1 MEGPVSL
8 EQEKSDADNVLFKK
22 LRKLINLIDQ
32 LRDCGVNEYIKLPRI
47 CSLGTQSSGK
57 SSVLESIV
65 GLDFLPRGD
74 GVVTRRPL
82 ELRLCHINSGQP
94 WAIFEERKGKKF
106 TDFIEVR
113 KTIEALTDEV
123 CKTDKNI
130 VDKPIVLNVYSQTCP
145 DLTLV
150 DLPGVTRVPVGN
162 QPKNIEEIT
171 KNMAIRYID
180 DPLTIIL
187 CVIAANSDIAT
198 SDGLKLAKEIDTTGS
213 RTLGVLTKLDI
224 MDAGTDARKALLG
237 EEIPLKLG
245 YVGVKNRSKQDLLDK
260 IPMILAAKREK
271 EFFKSHPVYKNM
283 PQGYL
288 GTDLLINKLTKIY
301 FRIIREN
308 LPRIVKAIN
317 DRVKT
322 AEEELASLGQ
332 PMPTDDAGKMSMLWN
347 MLNEY
352 CDIFRNVLKGKYD
365 NKRLSFLKE
374 EGGFKIKILY
384 KKLLE
389 EFTGDYKA
397 TAGYTDENINYAL
410 TIHEGDSIPGF
421 PSVDAFIYLLRPQ
434 LEKLKDPIE
443 ECFQNVFQYLD
454 FLSGKIL
461 ERTFTRFP
469 QAINDMGD
477 LISNYLI
484 EERDKTKYIVDSVVD
499 MEINYLFTNDYDYL
513 NNFTTFM
520 PKQAPQPRPV
530 YNNQQGQPG
539 MGGQGQPGQMPQNN
553 MQGNNMGQGG
563 MGPGMGQMNQD
574 IRPQPPVDAKSIFI
588 KEIRN
593 RIEAYFKLIVRN
605 LRDSIP
611 KIMGNYLV
619 KEIEDNM
626 QIKLYNK
633 LYNAREMT
641 DLLNEPE
648 SVAER
653 RKELNEMIKVM
664 RNAQKI
670 IRRDPDLMTVM
681 QININDS
688 DIITPSEQKA
698 KEEKAKPK
706 TDPFKNM
713 NMKEPAFKAPAP
725 KPEPVQQ
732 PAAPAQ
738 PKPAASQPAKKGYGN
753 LFGNYK

>member
-1 MEGPVSL
+1 MSKDTGEDD
-8 EQEKSDADNVLFKK
+8 KDNVLFKK

-94 WAIFEERKGKKF
+94 WAVFEERKGVKF
-106 TDFIEVR
+106 TDFVKVR
-113 KTIEALTDEV
+113 ETIEALTDEV
-123 CKTDKNI
+123 CKTNKNI
-130 VDKPIVLNVYSQTCP
+130 IDKPIVLNVYSQTCP

-150 DLPGVTRVPVGN
+150 DLPGVTRVPIGD
-162 QPKNIEEIT
+162 QPKNIEQIT
-171 KNMAIRYID
+171 KDMARRYVE

-198 SDGLKLAKEIDTTGS
+198 SDGLMLAKDIDVAGT

-224 MDAGTDARKALLG
+224 MDAGTDAKKVLMN

-245 YVGVKNRSKQDLLDK
+245 YVGVKNRSKQDLNNK
-260 IPMILAAKREK
+260 ISMAETQRKER
-271 EFFKSHPVYKNM
+271 EFFKTHPVYKNL
-283 PQGYL
+283 PAGHL
-288 GTDLLINKLTKIY
+288 GTEVLINKLTKIY

-322 AEEELASLGQ
+322 AEEELQGLGQ

-347 MLNEY
+347 MINEY
-352 CDIFRNVLKGKYD
+352 CDVFRKVLQGKYN
-365 NKRLSFLKE
+365 NKRVNFLE
-374 EGGFKIKILY
+374 GEGGFKIKILY

-443 ECFQNVFQYLD
+443 ECFQEVFQYLD
-454 FLSGKIL
+454 FLSGKIM
-461 ERTFTRFP
+461 EKTFTRFP
-469 QAINDMGD
+469 QAINDMTD
-477 LISNYLI
+477 LVSNYLM
-484 EERDKTKYIVDSVVD
+484 EERDKTKYLIDSVVD

-513 NNFTTFM
+513 NNFTTFI
-520 PKQAPQPRPV
+520 PKQTRQSQV
-530 YNNQQGQPG
+530 MNDNKGDG
-539 MGGQGQPGQMPQNN
+539 KG
-553 MQGNNMGQGG
+553 GNN
-563 MGPGMGQMNQD
+563 NLNNE
-574 IRPQPPVDAKSIFI
+574 IKPQPPIDAKNIFI
-588 KEIRN
+588 NEIRN

-619 KEIEDNM
+619 KEIEENM
-626 QIKLYNK
+626 QLKLYNK

-641 DLLNEPE
+641 DLLSEPE

-653 RKELNEMIKVM
+653 RKELNDMIKVM

-670 IRRDPDLMTVM
+670 LRRDPDLMTVM
-681 QININDS
+681 QINISDND
-688 DIITPSEQKA
+688 ITSTQASKK
-698 KEEKAKPK
+698 KEEPKKIEKKDSKPAEKPKAPPAKPS
-706 TDPFKNM
+706 
-713 NMKEPAFKAPAP
+713 PAP
-725 KPEPVQQ
+725 EGDK
-732 PAAPAQ
+732 
-738 PKPAASQPAKKGYGN
+738 KKKGYGN
-753 LFGNYK
+753 LFG

>member
-1 MEGPVSL
+1 MSKDTKGAKDMGE
-8 EQEKSDADNVLFKK
+8 SDDSDNVLFKK

-82 ELRLCHINSGQP
+82 ELRLCHISTGDP
-94 WAIFEERKGKKF
+94 WAVFEERKGKKF
-106 TDFIEVR
+106 TDFIKVR
-113 KTIEALTDEV
+113 ETIEALTDEV
-123 CKTDKNI
+123 CGKDKNI
-130 VDKPIVLNVYSQTCP
+130 LDKPIVLNVYSQTCP

-150 DLPGVTRVPVGN
+150 DLPGVTRVPIEG

-171 KNMAIRYID
+171 KNMAIRYIE

-198 SDGLKLAKEIDTTGS
+198 SDGLKLAKEIDTSGS

-224 MDAGTDARKALLG
+224 MDAGTDARKALMN

-245 YVGVKNRSKQDLLDK
+245 YVGVKNRSKLDLNNK
-260 IPMILAAKREK
+260 ISMAETKRKEK
-271 EFFKSHPVYKNM
+271 EFFKTHPAYKNL
-283 PQGYL
+283 PAGNL
-288 GTDLLINKLTKIY
+288 GTEVLINKLTKIY
-301 FRIIREN
+301 FKIIREN

-317 DRVKT
+317 DRLKT

-332 PMPTDDAGKMSMLWN
+332 PMPTDDAGKMSLLWN
-347 MLNEY
+347 MINEY
-352 CDIFRNVLKGKYD
+352 CDIFRNVLQGKYT
-365 NKRLSFLKE
+365 NKRLSFLDG
-374 EGGFKIKILY
+374 EGGFKIKVLY

-397 TAGYTDENINYAL
+397 TKEYSDENINYAL

-434 LEKLKDPIE
+434 LEKLKEPIE
-443 ECFQNVFQYLD
+443 ECFNEVYQYID

-461 ERTFTRFP
+461 EKTFTRFP
-469 QAINDMGD
+469 QAVNDMTD
-477 LISNYLI
+477 LVSNYLN
-484 EERDKTKYIVDSVVD
+484 EERDKTKYIIDSMVD
-499 MEINYLFTNDYDYL
+499 MEINYLFTNDYEYL
-513 NNFTTFM
+513 NNFTTFI
-520 PKQAPQPRPV
+520 PKQQR
-530 YNNQQGQPG
+530 QQMMKEGNKDGP
-539 MGGQGQPGQMPQNN
+539 
-553 MQGNNMGQGG
+553 GNNKDKD
-563 MGPGMGQMNQD
+563 MNEFK
-574 IRPQPPVDAKSIFI
+574 PQPPVDAKNIFI

-611 KIMGNYLV
+611 KVMGNYLI
-619 KEIEDNM
+619 KEIEENM
-626 QIKLYNK
+626 QLKLYNK

-641 DLLNEPE
+641 DLLSEPE

-653 RKELNEMIKVM
+653 RKELNDIIKVM
-664 RNAQKI
+664 RNAQKV

-681 QININDS
+681 HININDS
-688 DIITPSEQKA
+688 DIINT
-698 KEEKAKPK
+698 KETKKESKKEKEKEK
-706 TDPFKNM
+706 EK
-713 NMKEPAFKAPAP
+713 KEPEK
-725 KPEPVQQ
+725 Q
-732 PAAPAQ
+732 P
-738 PKPAASQPAKKGYGN
+738 PAKKKPNLGN
-753 LFGNYK
+753 LFG

>member
-1 MEGPVSL
+1 MSNNE
-8 EQEKSDADNVLFKK
+8 EDKDNVLFKK

-82 ELRLCHINSGQP
+82 ELRLCHINHGEP
-94 WAIFEERKGKKF
+94 WAVFEERKGTKF
-106 TDFIEVR
+106 TDFIKVR
-113 KTIEALTDEV
+113 ETIEALTDEV
-123 CKTDKNI
+123 CQTDKNI

-150 DLPGVTRVPVGN
+150 DLPGVTRVPVGK

-171 KNMAIRYID
+171 KNMATRYIE

-224 MDAGTDARKALLG
+224 MDAGTDAKKALLN

-245 YVGVKNRSKQDLLDK
+245 YVGVKNRSKQDLNNKLSMAETSRK
-260 IPMILAAKREK
+260 EK
-271 EFFKSHPVYKNM
+271 EFFKSHPVYKNL
-283 PQGYL
+283 PPGHL
-288 GTDLLINKLTKIY
+288 GTDVLINKLTKIY

-308 LPRIVKAIN
+308 LPRIIKAIN
-317 DRVKT
+317 DRVKQ
-322 AEEELASLGQ
+322 AEEELQSLGT
-332 PMPTDDAGKMSMLWN
+332 PMPTDDAGKMSLLWN
-347 MLNEY
+347 MINEY
-352 CDIFRNVLKGKYD
+352 CDIFRNILQGKYT
-365 NKRLSFLKE
+365 NKRLSFLE
-374 EGGFKIKILY
+374 GEGGFKIKILY

-421 PSVDAFIYLLRPQ
+421 PSVDAFIFLLRPQ
-434 LEKLKDPIE
+434 LEKLKEPIE
-443 ECFQNVFQYLD
+443 DCFLNVFQYLD

-461 ERTFTRFP
+461 EKTFTRFP
-469 QAINDMGD
+469 QAINELTD
-477 LISNYLI
+477 LVTNYLT
-484 EERDKTKYIVDSVVD
+484 EERDKTKYLVDSIVD
-499 MEINYLFTNDYDYL
+499 MEINYLFTNDYEYL
-513 NNFTTFM
+513 NNFTTFI
-520 PKQAPQPRPV
+520 PKHQRVPINNNMEN
-530 YNNQQGQPG
+530 NNQDP
-539 MGGQGQPGQMPQNN
+539 
-553 MQGNNMGQGG
+553 GNNN
-563 MGPGMGQMNQD
+563 QMNNE
-574 IRPQPPVDAKSIFI
+574 IRPQPPLDAKNIFI

-611 KIMGNYLV
+611 KIMGNFLV
-619 KEIEDNM
+619 KEIEENM
-626 QIKLYNK
+626 QLKLYNK
-633 LYNAREMT
+633 LYNAREIT
-641 DLLNEPE
+641 DLLSEPE

-653 RKELNEMIKVM
+653 RKELNDMIKVM

-670 IRRDPDLMTVM
+670 IRRDPDLMSVM
-681 QININDS
+681 EININDS
-688 DIITPSEQKA
+688 DIVSTTGQETKKKPAPSEPDKQ
-698 KEEKAKPK
+698 EVPK
-706 TDPFKNM
+706 SSVNKS
-713 NMKEPAFKAPAP
+713 
-725 KPEPVQQ
+725 VIG
-732 PAAPAQ
+732 
-738 PKPAASQPAKKGYGN
+738 KKGAYGN
-753 LFGNYK
+753 LFG

>member
-1 MEGPVSL
+1 MSKDTGDD
-8 EQEKSDADNVLFKK
+8 KDNVLFKK

-82 ELRLCHINSGQP
+82 ELRLCHINSGEP
-94 WAIFEERKGKKF
+94 WAIFEERKGTKF
-106 TDFIEVR
+106 TDFVKVR
-113 KTIEALTDEV
+113 ETIEALTDEV
-123 CKTDKNI
+123 CKTNKNI

-150 DLPGVTRVPVGN
+150 DLPGVTRVPIGD
-162 QPKNIEEIT
+162 QPKNIEQIT
-171 KNMAIRYID
+171 KDMARRYVE

-198 SDGLKLAKEIDTTGS
+198 SDGLMLAKEIDTSGS

-224 MDAGTDARKALLG
+224 MDAGTDARKALLN

-245 YVGVKNRSKQDLLDK
+245 YVGVKNRSKQDLVNKLSMAETSRK
-260 IPMILAAKREK
+260 ER
-271 EFFKSHPVYKNM
+271 EFFKSHPVYKNL
-283 PQGYL
+283 PAGHL
-288 GTDLLINKLTKIY
+288 GTDVLINKLTKIY

-317 DRVKT
+317 DRVRT
-322 AEEELASLGQ
+322 AEEELQSLGQ
-332 PMPTDDAGKMSMLWN
+332 PMPTDDAGKMSLLWN
-347 MLNEY
+347 MINEY
-352 CDIFRNVLKGKYD
+352 CDIFRNVLQGKYN
-365 NKRLSFLKE
+365 NKRLTFLE
-374 EGGFKIKILY
+374 GEGGFKIKILY

-397 TAGYTDENINYAL
+397 TKGYTDDNINYAL

-434 LEKLKDPIE
+434 LEKLRDPID

-461 ERTFTRFP
+461 EKTFTRFP
-469 QAINDMGD
+469 QAINDLTD
-477 LISNYLI
+477 LVSNYLI
-484 EERDKTKYIVDSVVD
+484 EERDKTKYLIDSVVD
-499 MEINYLFTNDYDYL
+499 MEINYLFTNDYEYL
-513 NNFTTFM
+513 NNFTTFI
-520 PKQAPQPRPV
+520 PKHQRP
-530 YNNQQGQPG
+530 
-539 MGGQGQPGQMPQNN
+539 MPQNN
-553 MQGNNMGQGG
+553 NQPGAPNN
-563 MGPGMGQMNQD
+563 PANNE
-574 IRPQPPVDAKSIFI
+574 IKPQPPIDAKNIFI

-619 KEIEDNM
+619 KEIEENM
-626 QIKLYNK
+626 QLKLYNK

-641 DLLNEPE
+641 DLLSEPE

-653 RKELNEMIKVM
+653 RKELNDMIKVM
-664 RNAQKI
+664 KNAQKI
-670 IRRDPDLMTVM
+670 IRRDPDLMSVM

-688 DIITPSEQKA
+688 DITNTQEKKDVKTNNTKPPA
-698 KEEKAKPK
+698 KTEPPK
-706 TDPFKNM
+706 Q
-713 NMKEPAFKAPAP
+713 APALAKNP
-725 KPEPVQQ
+725 STGGEK
-732 PAAPAQ
+732 
-738 PKPAASQPAKKGYGN
+738 KKGYGN
-753 LFGNYK
+753 LFG

>member
-1 MEGPVSL
+1 MS
-8 EQEKSDADNVLFKK
+8 KDTADDKDNVLFKK

-82 ELRLCHINSGQP
+82 ELRLNHINSGQP
-94 WAIFEERKGKKF
+94 WAIFEERKGTKF
-106 TDFIEVR
+106 TDFIKVR
-113 KTIEALTDEV
+113 ETIEALTDEV
-123 CKTDKNI
+123 CKKNKNI

-150 DLPGVTRVPVGN
+150 DLPGVTRVPIGD
-162 QPKNIEEIT
+162 QPKNIEQIT
-171 KNMAIRYID
+171 KDMARRYAE

-198 SDGLKLAKEIDTTGS
+198 SDGLMLAKEIDVTGS

-224 MDAGTDARKALLG
+224 MDAGTDARKTLLN

-245 YVGVKNRSKQDLLDK
+245 YVGVKNRSKQDLVNKLSMAETSRK
-260 IPMILAAKREK
+260 ER
-271 EFFKSHPVYKNM
+271 EFFKSHPVYKNI
-283 PQGYL
+283 PAGHL
-288 GTDLLINKLTKIY
+288 GTDVLINKLTKIY

-308 LPRIVKAIN
+308 LPRIIKAIN
-317 DRVKT
+317 ERVKT
-322 AEEELASLGQ
+322 AEEELQGLGQ

-347 MLNEY
+347 MINEY
-352 CDIFRNVLKGKYD
+352 CDIFRNVLQGKYN
-365 NKRLSFLKE
+365 NKRLSFLDG

-389 EFTGDYKA
+389 EFTGEYKA
-397 TAGYTDENINYAL
+397 TKGYTDENINYAL

-461 ERTFTRFP
+461 EKTFTRFP
-469 QAINDMGD
+469 QAVNDMTD
-477 LISNYLI
+477 LVTNYLI
-484 EERDKTKYIVDSVVD
+484 EERDKTKYLIDSVVD
-499 MEINYLFTNDYDYL
+499 MEINYLFTNDYEYL
-513 NNFTTFM
+513 NNFTTFI
-520 PKQAPQPRPV
+520 PKHQRPV
-530 YNNQQGQPG
+530 NNNAGNNNN
-539 MGGQGQPGQMPQNN
+539 QPGQGA
-553 MQGNNMGQGG
+553 GNN
-563 MGPGMGQMNQD
+563 NNE
-574 IRPQPPVDAKSIFI
+574 IRPQPPVDAKNIFI

-611 KIMGNYLV
+611 KIMGNYLI
-619 KEIEDNM
+619 KEIEENM
-626 QIKLYNK
+626 QLKLYNK
-633 LYNAREMT
+633 LYNAREIT
-641 DLLNEPE
+641 DLLSEPE

-653 RKELNEMIKVM
+653 RKELNDMIKVM

-670 IRRDPDLMTVM
+670 IRRDPDLMSVM
-681 QININDS
+681 QININDE
-688 DIITPSEQKA
+688 DITSHAADNKGK
-698 KEEKAKPK
+698 KEEPKKEAPKTTAPAKPAL
-706 TDPFKNM
+706 TKN
-713 NMKEPAFKAPAP
+713 P
-725 KPEPVQQ
+725 
-732 PAAPAQ
+732 
-738 PKPAASQPAKKGYGN
+738 SIGGKKGGYGN
-753 LFGNYK
+753 LFG

>member
-1 MEGPVSL
+1 
-8 EQEKSDADNVLFKK
+8 

-94 WAIFEERKGKKF
+94 WAVFEERKGVKF
-106 TDFIEVR
+106 TDFVKVR
-113 KTIEALTDEV
+113 ETIEALTDEV
-123 CKTDKNI
+123 CKTNKNI
-130 VDKPIVLNVYSQTCP
+130 IDKPIVLNVYSQTCP

-150 DLPGVTRVPVGN
+150 DLPGVTRVPIGD
-162 QPKNIEEIT
+162 QPKNIEQIT
-171 KNMAIRYID
+171 KDMARRYVE

-198 SDGLKLAKEIDTTGS
+198 SDGLMLAKDIDVAGT

-224 MDAGTDARKALLG
+224 MDAGTDAKKVLMN

-245 YVGVKNRSKQDLLDK
+245 YVGVKNRSKQDLNNK
-260 IPMILAAKREK
+260 ISMAETQRKER
-271 EFFKSHPVYKNM
+271 EFFKTHPVYKNL
-283 PQGYL
+283 PAGHL
-288 GTDLLINKLTKIY
+288 GTEVLINKLTKIY

-322 AEEELASLGQ
+322 AEEELQGLGQ

-347 MLNEY
+347 MINEY
-352 CDIFRNVLKGKYD
+352 CDVFRKVLQGKYN
-365 NKRLSFLKE
+365 NKRVNFLE
-374 EGGFKIKILY
+374 GEGGFKIKILY

-397 TAGYTDENINYAL
+397 TAGYSDENINYAL

-443 ECFQNVFQYLD
+443 ECFQEVFQYLD
-454 FLSGKIL
+454 FLSGKIM
-461 ERTFTRFP
+461 EKTFTRFP
-469 QAINDMGD
+469 QAINDMTD
-477 LISNYLI
+477 LVSNYLM
-484 EERDKTKYIVDSVVD
+484 EERDKTKYLIDSVVD

-513 NNFTTFM
+513 NNFTTFI
-520 PKQAPQPRPV
+520 PKQTRQSQV
-530 YNNQQGQPG
+530 MNDNKGDG
-539 MGGQGQPGQMPQNN
+539 KG
-553 MQGNNMGQGG
+553 GNN
-563 MGPGMGQMNQD
+563 NLNNE
-574 IRPQPPVDAKSIFI
+574 IKPQPPIDAKNIFI
-588 KEIRN
+588 NEIRN

-619 KEIEDNM
+619 KEIEENM
-626 QIKLYNK
+626 QLKLYNK

-641 DLLNEPE
+641 DLLSEPE

-653 RKELNEMIKVM
+653 RKELNDMIKVM

-670 IRRDPDLMTVM
+670 LRRDPDLMTVM
-681 QININDS
+681 QINISDND
-688 DIITPSEQKA
+688 ITSTQASKK
-698 KEEKAKPK
+698 KEEPKKIEKKDSKPAEKPKAPPAKPS
-706 TDPFKNM
+706 
-713 NMKEPAFKAPAP
+713 PAP
-725 KPEPVQQ
+725 EGDK
-732 PAAPAQ
+732 
-738 PKPAASQPAKKGYGN
+738 KKKGYGN
-753 LFGNYK
+753 LFG

>member
-1 MEGPVSL
+1 MSKDNSED
-8 EQEKSDADNVLFKK
+8 KDNVLFRK

-82 ELRLCHINSGQP
+82 ELRLCHINSGEP
-94 WAIFEERKGKKF
+94 WAIFEERKGTKF
-106 TDFIEVR
+106 TDFVKVR
-113 KTIEALTDEV
+113 ETIEALTDEV
-123 CKTDKNI
+123 CKTNKNI
-130 VDKPIVLNVYSQTCP
+130 IDKPIVLNVYSQTCP

-150 DLPGVTRVPVGN
+150 DLPGVTRVPIGD

-171 KNMAIRYID
+171 KNMARRYVD

-198 SDGLKLAKEIDTTGS
+198 SDGLMLAKEIDTSGT

-224 MDAGTDARKALLG
+224 MDAGTDARKALMN

-245 YVGVKNRSKQDLLDK
+245 YVGVKNRSKQDLNNK
-260 IPMILAAKREK
+260 ISMAETARKEK
-271 EFFKSHPVYKNM
+271 EFFKSHPAYKNL
-283 PQGYL
+283 PAGHL
-288 GTDLLINKLTKIY
+288 GTDVLINKLTKIY

-317 DRVKT
+317 ERLKT
-322 AEEELASLGQ
+322 AEEELQSLGQ
-332 PMPTDDAGKMSMLWN
+332 PMPTDDAGKMSLLWN
-347 MLNEY
+347 MINEY
-352 CDIFRNVLKGKYD
+352 CDVFRKVLQGKYN
-365 NKRLSFLKE
+365 NKRVNFLE
-374 EGGFKIKILY
+374 GEGGFKIKILY

-397 TAGYTDENINYAL
+397 TAGYSDENINYAL

-443 ECFQNVFQYLD
+443 ECFQEVFQYLD
-454 FLSGKIL
+454 FLSGKIM
-461 ERTFTRFP
+461 EKTFTRFP
-469 QAINDMGD
+469 QAINDMTD
-477 LISNYLI
+477 LVSNYLM
-484 EERDKTKYIVDSVVD
+484 EERDKTKYLIDSIVD

-513 NNFTTFM
+513 NNFTTFI
-520 PKQAPQPRPV
+520 PKSNKPS
-530 YNNQQGQPG
+530 
-539 MGGQGQPGQMPQNN
+539 QNN
-553 MQGNNMGQGG
+553 MSGGNDGKNQGNNN
-563 MGPGMGQMNQD
+563 MNNE
-574 IRPQPPVDAKSIFI
+574 INPQPPIDAKNIFI

-605 LRDSIP
+605 LRDSVP

-619 KEIEDNM
+619 KEIEENM
-626 QIKLYNK
+626 QLKLYNK

-641 DLLNEPE
+641 DLLSEPE

-653 RKELNEMIKVM
+653 RKELNDMIKVM

-688 DIITPSEQKA
+688 DITNTANTTETKK
-698 KEEKAKPK
+698 KEEPPKKTTTTTAEKKDVKPPVPEKTKGDSKPK
-706 TDPFKNM
+706 EQPDDKN
-713 NMKEPAFKAPAP
+713 KK
-725 KPEPVQQ
+725 
-732 PAAPAQ
+732 
-738 PKPAASQPAKKGYGN
+738 KKGYGN
-753 LFGNYK
+753 LFG

>member
-1 MEGPVSL
+1 MSKDTGEDD
-8 EQEKSDADNVLFKK
+8 KDNVLFKK

-94 WAIFEERKGKKF
+94 WAVFEERKGVKF
-106 TDFIEVR
+106 TDFVKVR
-113 KTIEALTDEV
+113 ETIEALTDEV
-123 CKTDKNI
+123 CKTNKNI
-130 VDKPIVLNVYSQTCP
+130 IDKPIVLNVYSQTCP

-150 DLPGVTRVPVGN
+150 DLPGVTRVPIGD
-162 QPKNIEEIT
+162 QPKNIEQIT
-171 KNMAIRYID
+171 KDMARRYVE

-198 SDGLKLAKEIDTTGS
+198 SDGLMLAKDIDVAGT

-224 MDAGTDARKALLG
+224 MDAGTDAKKVLMN

-245 YVGVKNRSKQDLLDK
+245 YVGVKNRSKQDLNNK
-260 IPMILAAKREK
+260 ISMAETQRKER
-271 EFFKSHPVYKNM
+271 EFFKTHPVYKNL
-283 PQGYL
+283 PAGHL
-288 GTDLLINKLTKIY
+288 GTEVLINKLTKIY

-322 AEEELASLGQ
+322 AEEELQGLGQ

-347 MLNEY
+347 MINEY
-352 CDIFRNVLKGKYD
+352 CDVFRKVLQGKYN
-365 NKRLSFLKE
+365 NKRVNFLE
-374 EGGFKIKILY
+374 GEGGFKIKILY

-397 TAGYTDENINYAL
+397 TAGYNDENINYAL

-443 ECFQNVFQYLD
+443 ECFQEVFQYLD
-454 FLSGKIL
+454 FLSGKIM
-461 ERTFTRFP
+461 EKTFTRFP
-469 QAINDMGD
+469 QAINDMTD
-477 LISNYLI
+477 LVSNYLM
-484 EERDKTKYIVDSVVD
+484 EERDKTKYLIDSVVD

-513 NNFTTFM
+513 NNFTTFI
-520 PKQAPQPRPV
+520 PKQARQSQV
-530 YNNQQGQPG
+530 MNDNKGDG
-539 MGGQGQPGQMPQNN
+539 KG
-553 MQGNNMGQGG
+553 GNN
-563 MGPGMGQMNQD
+563 NLNNE
-574 IRPQPPVDAKSIFI
+574 IKPQPPIDAKNIFI
-588 KEIRN
+588 NEIRN

-619 KEIEDNM
+619 KEIEENM
-626 QIKLYNK
+626 QLKLYNK

-641 DLLNEPE
+641 DLLSEPE

-670 IRRDPDLMTVM
+670 LRRDPDLMTVM
-681 QININDS
+681 QINISDND
-688 DIITPSEQKA
+688 ITSTQASKK
-698 KEEKAKPK
+698 KEEPKKTEKKDSKPAEKPKAPPAKPS
-706 TDPFKNM
+706 
-713 NMKEPAFKAPAP
+713 PAP
-725 KPEPVQQ
+725 EGDK
-732 PAAPAQ
+732 
-738 PKPAASQPAKKGYGN
+738 KKKGYGN
-753 LFGNYK
+753 LFG

>member
-1 MEGPVSL
+1 MS
-8 EQEKSDADNVLFKK
+8 KDTADDKDNVLFKK

-82 ELRLCHINSGQP
+82 ELRLNHINSGEP
-94 WAIFEERKGKKF
+94 WAIFEERKGTKF
-106 TDFIEVR
+106 TDFIKVR
-113 KTIEALTDEV
+113 ETIEALTDEV
-123 CKTDKNI
+123 CKKNKNI

-150 DLPGVTRVPVGN
+150 DLPGVTRVPIGD
-162 QPKNIEEIT
+162 QPKNIEQIT
-171 KNMAIRYID
+171 KDMARRYAE

-198 SDGLKLAKEIDTTGS
+198 SDGLMLAKEIDVTGS

-224 MDAGTDARKALLG
+224 MDAGTDARKTLLN

-245 YVGVKNRSKQDLLDK
+245 YVGVKNRSKQDLVNKLSMAETSRK
-260 IPMILAAKREK
+260 ER
-271 EFFKSHPVYKNM
+271 EFFKSHPVYKNI
-283 PQGYL
+283 PAGHL
-288 GTDLLINKLTKIY
+288 GTDVLINKLTKIY

-308 LPRIVKAIN
+308 LPRIIKAIN
-317 DRVKT
+317 ERVKT
-322 AEEELASLGQ
+322 AEEELQGLGQ

-347 MLNEY
+347 MINEY
-352 CDIFRNVLKGKYD
+352 CDIFRNVLQGKYN
-365 NKRLSFLKE
+365 NKRLSFLDG

-389 EFTGDYKA
+389 EFTGEYKA
-397 TAGYTDENINYAL
+397 TKGYTDENINYAL

-461 ERTFTRFP
+461 EKTFTRFP
-469 QAINDMGD
+469 QAVNDMTD
-477 LISNYLI
+477 LVTNYLI
-484 EERDKTKYIVDSVVD
+484 EERDKTKYLIDSVVD
-499 MEINYLFTNDYDYL
+499 MEINYLFTNDYEYL
-513 NNFTTFM
+513 NNFTTFI
-520 PKQAPQPRPV
+520 PKHQRPV
-530 YNNQQGQPG
+530 NNNPG
-539 MGGQGQPGQMPQNN
+539 NNNNPPGQGA
-553 MQGNNMGQGG
+553 GNN
-563 MGPGMGQMNQD
+563 NNE
-574 IRPQPPVDAKSIFI
+574 IRPQPPVDAKNIFI

-611 KIMGNYLV
+611 KIMGNYLI
-619 KEIEDNM
+619 KEIEENM
-626 QIKLYNK
+626 QLKLYNK
-633 LYNAREMT
+633 LYNAREIT
-641 DLLNEPE
+641 DLLSEPE

-653 RKELNEMIKVM
+653 RKELNDMIKVM

-670 IRRDPDLMTVM
+670 IRRDPDLMSVM
-681 QININDS
+681 QININDE
-688 DIITPSEQKA
+688 DITSHAADNKGK
-698 KEEKAKPK
+698 KEEPKKEAPKTTAPAKPALS
-706 TDPFKNM
+706 KN
-713 NMKEPAFKAPAP
+713 P
-725 KPEPVQQ
+725 
-732 PAAPAQ
+732 
-738 PKPAASQPAKKGYGN
+738 STGGKKGGYGN
-753 LFGNYK
+753 LFG

>member
-1 MEGPVSL
+1 MSKDTGEDD
-8 EQEKSDADNVLFKK
+8 KDNVLFKK

-94 WAIFEERKGKKF
+94 WAIFEERKGVKF
-106 TDFIEVR
+106 TDFVKVR
-113 KTIEALTDEV
+113 ETIEALTDEV
-123 CKTDKNI
+123 CKTNKNI
-130 VDKPIVLNVYSQTCP
+130 IDKPIVLNVYSQTCP

-150 DLPGVTRVPVGN
+150 DLPGVTRVPIGD
-162 QPKNIEEIT
+162 QPKNIEQIT
-171 KNMAIRYID
+171 KDMARRYVE

-198 SDGLKLAKEIDTTGS
+198 SDGLMLAKDIDVAGT

-224 MDAGTDARKALLG
+224 MDAGADAKKVLMN

-245 YVGVKNRSKQDLLDK
+245 YVGVKNRSKQDLNNK
-260 IPMILAAKREK
+260 ISMAETQRKER
-271 EFFKSHPVYKNM
+271 EFFKTHPVYKNL
-283 PQGYL
+283 PAGHL
-288 GTDLLINKLTKIY
+288 GTEVLINKLTKIY

-322 AEEELASLGQ
+322 AEEELQGLGQ

-347 MLNEY
+347 MINEY
-352 CDIFRNVLKGKYD
+352 CDVFRKVLQGKYN
-365 NKRLSFLKE
+365 NKRVNFLE
-374 EGGFKIKILY
+374 GEGGFKIKILY

-397 TAGYTDENINYAL
+397 TAGYSDENINYAL

-443 ECFQNVFQYLD
+443 ECFQEVFQYLD
-454 FLSGKIL
+454 FLSGKIM
-461 ERTFTRFP
+461 EKTFTRFP
-469 QAINDMGD
+469 QAINDMTD
-477 LISNYLI
+477 LVSNYLM
-484 EERDKTKYIVDSVVD
+484 EERDKTKYLIDSVVD

-513 NNFTTFM
+513 NNFTTFI
-520 PKQAPQPRPV
+520 PKQTRQSQV
-530 YNNQQGQPG
+530 MNDNKGDG
-539 MGGQGQPGQMPQNN
+539 KG
-553 MQGNNMGQGG
+553 GNN
-563 MGPGMGQMNQD
+563 NLNNE
-574 IRPQPPVDAKSIFI
+574 IKPQPPIDAKNIFI
-588 KEIRN
+588 NEIRN

-619 KEIEDNM
+619 KEIEENM
-626 QIKLYNK
+626 QLKLYNK

-641 DLLNEPE
+641 DLLSEPE

-653 RKELNEMIKVM
+653 RKELNDMIKVM

-670 IRRDPDLMTVM
+670 LRRDPDLMTVM
-681 QININDS
+681 QINISDND
-688 DIITPSEQKA
+688 ITNTQASKK
-698 KEEKAKPK
+698 KEEPKKIEKKDSKPAEKPKVPPAKPS
-706 TDPFKNM
+706 
-713 NMKEPAFKAPAP
+713 PAP
-725 KPEPVQQ
+725 EGDK
-732 PAAPAQ
+732 
-738 PKPAASQPAKKGYGN
+738 KKKGYGN
-753 LFGNYK
+753 LFG

>member
-1 MEGPVSL
+1 MSKDTGDDD
-8 EQEKSDADNVLFKK
+8 KDNVLFKK

-94 WAIFEERKGKKF
+94 WAVFEERKGVKF
-106 TDFIEVR
+106 TDFVKVR
-113 KTIEALTDEV
+113 ETIEALTDEV
-123 CKTDKNI
+123 CKTNKNI
-130 VDKPIVLNVYSQTCP
+130 IDKPIVLNVYSQTCP

-150 DLPGVTRVPVGN
+150 DLPGVTRVPIGD
-162 QPKNIEEIT
+162 QPKNIEQIT
-171 KNMAIRYID
+171 KDMARRYVE

-198 SDGLKLAKEIDTTGS
+198 SDGLMLAKDIDVAGT

-224 MDAGTDARKALLG
+224 MDAGTDAKKVLMN

-245 YVGVKNRSKQDLLDK
+245 YVGVKNRSKQDLNNK
-260 IPMILAAKREK
+260 ISMAETQRKER
-271 EFFKSHPVYKNM
+271 EFFKTHPVYKNL
-283 PQGYL
+283 PAGHL
-288 GTDLLINKLTKIY
+288 GTEVLINKLTKIY

-322 AEEELASLGQ
+322 AEEELQGLGQ

-347 MLNEY
+347 MINEY
-352 CDIFRNVLKGKYD
+352 CDVFRKVLQGKYN
-365 NKRLSFLKE
+365 NKRVNFLE
-374 EGGFKIKILY
+374 GEGGFKIKILY

-397 TAGYTDENINYAL
+397 TAGYSDENINYAL

-443 ECFQNVFQYLD
+443 ECFQEVFQYLD
-454 FLSGKIL
+454 FLSGKIM
-461 ERTFTRFP
+461 EKTFTRFP
-469 QAINDMGD
+469 QAINDMTD
-477 LISNYLI
+477 LVSNYLM
-484 EERDKTKYIVDSVVD
+484 EERDKTKYLIDSVVD

-513 NNFTTFM
+513 NNFTTFI
-520 PKQAPQPRPV
+520 PKQTRQSQV
-530 YNNQQGQPG
+530 MNDNKGDG
-539 MGGQGQPGQMPQNN
+539 KG
-553 MQGNNMGQGG
+553 GNN
-563 MGPGMGQMNQD
+563 NLNNE
-574 IRPQPPVDAKSIFI
+574 IKPQPPIDAKNIFI
-588 KEIRN
+588 NEIRN

-619 KEIEDNM
+619 KEIEENM
-626 QIKLYNK
+626 QLKLYNK

-641 DLLNEPE
+641 DLLSEPE

-653 RKELNEMIKVM
+653 RKELNDMIKVM

-670 IRRDPDLMTVM
+670 LRRDPDLMTVM
-681 QININDS
+681 QINISDND
-688 DIITPSEQKA
+688 ITNTQASKK
-698 KEEKAKPK
+698 KEEPKKIEKKDSKPVGEKPKVPPAKPS
-706 TDPFKNM
+706 
-713 NMKEPAFKAPAP
+713 PAP
-725 KPEPVQQ
+725 EENK
-732 PAAPAQ
+732 
-738 PKPAASQPAKKGYGN
+738 KKKGYGN
-753 LFGNYK
+753 LFG

>member
-1 MEGPVSL
+1 MS
-8 EQEKSDADNVLFKK
+8 QEPEDEKDNILFKK

-82 ELRLCHINSGQP
+82 ELRLCHINNGEP
-94 WAIFEERKGKKF
+94 WAVFEERKGIKF
-106 TDFIEVR
+106 KDFVKVR
-113 KTIEALTDEV
+113 ETIEALTDEV
-123 CKTDKNI
+123 CGKDKNI
-130 VDKPIVLNVYSQTCP
+130 LDKPIVLNVYSQTCP

-150 DLPGVTRVPVGN
+150 DLPGVTRVPIEG
-162 QPKNIEEIT
+162 QPHNIEEIT
-171 KNMAIRYID
+171 KNMAIRYIE

-224 MDAGTDARKALLG
+224 MDAGTDAKKALMN

-245 YVGVKNRSKQDLLDK
+245 YVGVKNRSKLDLNNK
-260 IPMILAAKREK
+260 ISMAETARKEK
-271 EFFKSHPVYKNM
+271 EFFKTHPVYKNL
-283 PQGYL
+283 PAGHL
-288 GTDLLINKLTKIY
+288 GTSVLINKLTKIY
-301 FRIIREN
+301 FKIIREN

-317 DRVKT
+317 ERVKT
-322 AEEELASLGQ
+322 AEEELQGLGQ
-332 PMPTDDAGKMSMLWN
+332 PMPTDEAGKMSLLWN
-347 MLNEY
+347 MINEF
-352 CDIFRNVLKGKYD
+352 CDMFRKVLQGKVN
-365 NKRLSFLKE
+365 NKRTNFLE
-374 EGGFKIKILY
+374 GEGGFKIKILY

-389 EFTGDYKA
+389 EFTDDYKA
-397 TAGYTDENINYAL
+397 TAGYRDEDINYAL

-443 ECFQNVFQYLD
+443 ECFQEVFQYID
-454 FLSGKIL
+454 FLSGKIM
-461 ERTFTRFP
+461 EKTFTRFP
-469 QAINDMGD
+469 QAINDMTD
-477 LISNYLI
+477 LVSNYLI
-484 EERDKTKYIVDSVVD
+484 EERDKTKYLIDCVVD
-499 MEINYLFTNDYDYL
+499 MELNYLFTNDYDYL
-513 NNFTTFM
+513 NNFTTFI
-520 PKQAPQPRPV
+520 PKQH
-530 YNNQQGQPG
+530 QQHHSN
-539 MGGQGQPGQMPQNN
+539 PQNTN
-553 MQGNNMGQGG
+553 EFK
-563 MGPGMGQMNQD
+563 PE
-574 IRPQPPVDAKSIFI
+574 PPIDAKNIFI

-611 KIMGNYLV
+611 KIMGNFLV
-619 KEIEDNM
+619 KEIQENM
-626 QIKLYNK
+626 QLKLYNK

-648 SVAER
+648 NIAER
-653 RKELNEMIKVM
+653 RKELNDMIKVM
-664 RNAQKI
+664 KNAQKI

-688 DIITPSEQKA
+688 DIANTGNNTNA
-698 KEEKAKPK
+698 KEEKHKNEIKNEIKIESK
-706 TDPFKNM
+706 TKSEPTHPALSKN
-713 NMKEPAFKAPAP
+713 K
-725 KPEPVQQ
+725 
-732 PAAPAQ
+732 
-738 PKPAASQPAKKGYGN
+738 SKGNYTN
-753 LFGNYK
+753 LFG

>member
-1 MEGPVSL
+1 MSKDTGEDD
-8 EQEKSDADNVLFKK
+8 KDNVLFKK

-94 WAIFEERKGKKF
+94 WAIFEERKGVKF
-106 TDFIEVR
+106 TDFIKVR
-113 KTIEALTDEV
+113 ETIEALTDEV
-123 CKTDKNI
+123 CKTNKNI
-130 VDKPIVLNVYSQTCP
+130 IDKPIVLNVYSQTCP

-150 DLPGVTRVPVGN
+150 DLPGVTRVPIGD
-162 QPKNIEEIT
+162 QPKNIEQIT
-171 KNMAIRYID
+171 KDMARRYVE

-198 SDGLKLAKEIDTTGS
+198 SDGLMLAKEIDVNGT

-224 MDAGTDARKALLG
+224 MDAGTDAKKVLMN

-245 YVGVKNRSKQDLLDK
+245 YVGVKNRSKQDLNNK
-260 IPMILAAKREK
+260 ISMAETQRKER
-271 EFFKSHPVYKNM
+271 EFFKSHPVYKNL
-283 PQGYL
+283 PAGHL
-288 GTDLLINKLTKIY
+288 GTEVLINKLTKIY

-322 AEEELASLGQ
+322 AEEELQSLGQ

-347 MLNEY
+347 MINEY
-352 CDIFRNVLKGKYD
+352 CDVFRKVLQGKYN
-365 NKRLSFLKE
+365 NKRVNFLE
-374 EGGFKIKILY
+374 GEGGFKIKILY

-389 EFTGDYKA
+389 EFTENYKA

-443 ECFQNVFQYLD
+443 ECFQEVFQYLD
-454 FLSGKIL
+454 FLSGKIM
-461 ERTFTRFP
+461 EKTFTRFP
-469 QAINDMGD
+469 QAINDMTD
-477 LISNYLI
+477 LVSNYLM
-484 EERDKTKYIVDSVVD
+484 EERDKTKYLIDSVVD

-513 NNFTTFM
+513 NNFTTFI
-520 PKQAPQPRPV
+520 PKQKP
-530 YNNQQGQPG
+530 N
-539 MGGQGQPGQMPQNN
+539 
-553 MQGNNMGQGG
+553 QGNSSNDGKGG
-563 MGPGMGQMNQD
+563 NNNID
-574 IRPQPPVDAKSIFI
+574 NKPQPPIDAKNIFI
-588 KEIRN
+588 NEIRN

-619 KEIEDNM
+619 KEIEENM
-626 QIKLYNK
+626 QLKLYNK
-633 LYNAREMT
+633 LYNARELT
-641 DLLNEPE
+641 DLLSEPE

-653 RKELNEMIKVM
+653 RKELNDMIKVM

-670 IRRDPDLMTVM
+670 LRRDPDLMTVM
-681 QININDS
+681 QINISDS
-688 DIITPSEQKA
+688 DITSTTANKK
-698 KEEKAKPK
+698 KEEQPKKIEKKESKPVVEK
-706 TDPFKNM
+706 SKP
-713 NMKEPAFKAPAP
+713 PAQ
-725 KPEPVQQ
+725 KPS
-732 PAAPAQ
+732 PAADD
-738 PKPAASQPAKKGYGN
+738 KKKKGYGN
-753 LFGNYK
+753 LFG

>member
-1 MEGPVSL
+1 MSKDTGDDD
-8 EQEKSDADNVLFKK
+8 KDNVLFKK

-94 WAIFEERKGKKF
+94 WAIFEERKGVKF
-106 TDFIEVR
+106 TDFVKVR
-113 KTIEALTDEV
+113 ETIEALTDEV
-123 CKTDKNI
+123 CKTNKNI
-130 VDKPIVLNVYSQTCP
+130 IDKPIVLNVYSQTCP

-150 DLPGVTRVPVGN
+150 DLPGVTRVPIGD
-162 QPKNIEEIT
+162 QPKNIEQIT
-171 KNMAIRYID
+171 KDMARRYVE

-198 SDGLKLAKEIDTTGS
+198 SDGLMLAKDIDVAGT

-224 MDAGTDARKALLG
+224 MDAGTDAKKVLMN

-245 YVGVKNRSKQDLLDK
+245 YVGVKNRSKQDLNNK
-260 IPMILAAKREK
+260 ISMAETQRKER
-271 EFFKSHPVYKNM
+271 EFFKTHPVYKNL
-283 PQGYL
+283 PAGHL
-288 GTDLLINKLTKIY
+288 GTEVLINKLTKIY

-322 AEEELASLGQ
+322 AEEELQGLGQ

-347 MLNEY
+347 MINEY
-352 CDIFRNVLKGKYD
+352 CDVFRKVLQGKYN
-365 NKRLSFLKE
+365 NKRVNFLE
-374 EGGFKIKILY
+374 GEGGFKIKILY

-443 ECFQNVFQYLD
+443 ECFQEVFQYLD
-454 FLSGKIL
+454 FLSGKIM
-461 ERTFTRFP
+461 EKTFTRFP
-469 QAINDMGD
+469 QAINDMTD
-477 LISNYLI
+477 LVSNYLM
-484 EERDKTKYIVDSVVD
+484 EERDKTKYLIDSVVD

-513 NNFTTFM
+513 NNFTTFI
-520 PKQAPQPRPV
+520 PKQARQSQV
-530 YNNQQGQPG
+530 MNDNKGDG
-539 MGGQGQPGQMPQNN
+539 KG
-553 MQGNNMGQGG
+553 GNN
-563 MGPGMGQMNQD
+563 NLNNE
-574 IRPQPPVDAKSIFI
+574 IKPQPPIDAKNIFI
-588 KEIRN
+588 NEIRN

-619 KEIEDNM
+619 KEIEENM
-626 QIKLYNK
+626 QLKLYNK

-641 DLLNEPE
+641 DLLSEPE

-653 RKELNEMIKVM
+653 RKELNDMIKVM

-670 IRRDPDLMTVM
+670 LRRDPDLMTVM
-681 QININDS
+681 QINISDND
-688 DIITPSEQKA
+688 ITSTQASKK
-698 KEEKAKPK
+698 KEEPKKIEKKDSKPAEKPKAPPAKPS
-706 TDPFKNM
+706 
-713 NMKEPAFKAPAP
+713 PAP
-725 KPEPVQQ
+725 EGDK
-732 PAAPAQ
+732 
-738 PKPAASQPAKKGYGN
+738 KKKGYGN
-753 LFGNYK
+753 LFG

>member
-1 MEGPVSL
+1 MSKDTGDDD
-8 EQEKSDADNVLFKK
+8 KDNVLFKK

-94 WAIFEERKGKKF
+94 WAVFEERKGVKF
-106 TDFIEVR
+106 TDFVKVR
-113 KTIEALTDEV
+113 ETIEALTDEV
-123 CKTDKNI
+123 CKTNKNI
-130 VDKPIVLNVYSQTCP
+130 IDKPIVLNVYSQTCP

-150 DLPGVTRVPVGN
+150 DLPGVTRVPIGD
-162 QPKNIEEIT
+162 QPKNIEQIT
-171 KNMAIRYID
+171 KDMARRYVE

-198 SDGLKLAKEIDTTGS
+198 SDGLMLAKDIDVAGT

-224 MDAGTDARKALLG
+224 MDAGTDAKKVLMN

-245 YVGVKNRSKQDLLDK
+245 YVGVKNRSKQDLNNK
-260 IPMILAAKREK
+260 ISMAETQRKER
-271 EFFKSHPVYKNM
+271 EFFKTHPVYKNL
-283 PQGYL
+283 PAGHL
-288 GTDLLINKLTKIY
+288 GTEVLINKLTKIY

-322 AEEELASLGQ
+322 AEEELQGLGQ

-347 MLNEY
+347 MINEY
-352 CDIFRNVLKGKYD
+352 CDVFRKVLQGKYN
-365 NKRLSFLKE
+365 NKRVNFLE
-374 EGGFKIKILY
+374 GEGGFKIKILY

-397 TAGYTDENINYAL
+397 TAGYSDENINYAL

-443 ECFQNVFQYLD
+443 ECFQEVFQYLD
-454 FLSGKIL
+454 FLSGKIM
-461 ERTFTRFP
+461 EKTFTRFP
-469 QAINDMGD
+469 QAINDMTD
-477 LISNYLI
+477 LVSNYLM
-484 EERDKTKYIVDSVVD
+484 EERDKTKYLIDSVVD

-513 NNFTTFM
+513 NNFTTFI
-520 PKQAPQPRPV
+520 PKQTRQSQV
-530 YNNQQGQPG
+530 MNDNKGDG
-539 MGGQGQPGQMPQNN
+539 KG
-553 MQGNNMGQGG
+553 GNN
-563 MGPGMGQMNQD
+563 NLNNE
-574 IRPQPPVDAKSIFI
+574 IKPQPPIDAKNIFI
-588 KEIRN
+588 NEIRN

-619 KEIEDNM
+619 KEIEENM
-626 QIKLYNK
+626 QLKLYNK

-641 DLLNEPE
+641 DLLSEPE

-653 RKELNEMIKVM
+653 RKELNDMIKVM

-670 IRRDPDLMTVM
+670 LRRDPDLMTVM
-681 QININDS
+681 QINISDND
-688 DIITPSEQKA
+688 ITNTQASKK
-698 KEEKAKPK
+698 KEEPKKIEKKDSKPVGEKSKVPPAKP
-706 TDPFKNM
+706 N
-713 NMKEPAFKAPAP
+713 PAP
-725 KPEPVQQ
+725 EGDK
-732 PAAPAQ
+732 
-738 PKPAASQPAKKGYGN
+738 KKKGYGN
-753 LFGNYK
+753 LFG

>member
-1 MEGPVSL
+1 MSKDTGDDD
-8 EQEKSDADNVLFKK
+8 KDNVLFKK

-94 WAIFEERKGKKF
+94 WAIFEERKGVKF
-106 TDFIEVR
+106 TDFIKVR
-113 KTIEALTDEV
+113 ETIEALTDEV
-123 CKTDKNI
+123 CKTNKNI
-130 VDKPIVLNVYSQTCP
+130 IDKPIVLNVYSQTCP

-150 DLPGVTRVPVGN
+150 DLPGVTRVPIGD
-162 QPKNIEEIT
+162 QPKNIEQIT
-171 KNMAIRYID
+171 KDMARRYVE

-198 SDGLKLAKEIDTTGS
+198 SDGLMLAKEIDVTGT

-224 MDAGTDARKALLG
+224 MDAGTDAKKVLMN

-245 YVGVKNRSKQDLLDK
+245 YVGVKNRSKQDLNNK
-260 IPMILAAKREK
+260 ISMAETQRKER
-271 EFFKSHPVYKNM
+271 EFFKSHPVYKNL
-283 PQGYL
+283 PAGHL
-288 GTDLLINKLTKIY
+288 GTEVLINKLTKIY

-322 AEEELASLGQ
+322 AEEELQSLGQ

-347 MLNEY
+347 MINEY
-352 CDIFRNVLKGKYD
+352 CDVFRKVLQGKYN
-365 NKRLSFLKE
+365 NKRVNFLE
-374 EGGFKIKILY
+374 GEGGFKIKILY

-389 EFTGDYKA
+389 EYTDNYKA

-443 ECFQNVFQYLD
+443 ECFQEVFQYLD
-454 FLSGKIL
+454 FLSGKIM
-461 ERTFTRFP
+461 EKTFTRFP
-469 QAINDMGD
+469 QAVNDMTD
-477 LISNYLI
+477 LVSNYLM
-484 EERDKTKYIVDSVVD
+484 EERDKTKYLIDSVVD

-513 NNFTTFM
+513 NNFTTFI
-520 PKQAPQPRPV
+520 PKQKP
-530 YNNQQGQPG
+530 N
-539 MGGQGQPGQMPQNN
+539 
-553 MQGNNMGQGG
+553 QGNTGG
-563 MGPGMGQMNQD
+563 SNDGKGGTNNID
-574 IRPQPPVDAKSIFI
+574 NKPQPPIDAKNIFI
-588 KEIRN
+588 NEIRN

-619 KEIEDNM
+619 KEIEENM
-626 QIKLYNK
+626 QLKLYNK
-633 LYNAREMT
+633 LYNARELT
-641 DLLNEPE
+641 DLLSEPE

-653 RKELNEMIKVM
+653 RKELNDMIKVM

-670 IRRDPDLMTVM
+670 LRRDPDLMTVM
-681 QININDS
+681 QINISDS
-688 DIITPSEQKA
+688 DITNTTANKK
-698 KEEKAKPK
+698 KEEQPKKIEKKESKPIVEKPK
-706 TDPFKNM
+706 P
-713 NMKEPAFKAPAP
+713 PAQ
-725 KPEPVQQ
+725 KPS
-732 PAAPAQ
+732 PAADD
-738 PKPAASQPAKKGYGN
+738 KKKKGYGN
-753 LFGNYK
+753 LFG

>member
-1 MEGPVSL
+1 MS
-8 EQEKSDADNVLFKK
+8 KDTADDKDNVLFKK

-82 ELRLCHINSGQP
+82 ELRLNHINSGQP
-94 WAIFEERKGKKF
+94 WAIFEERKGTKF
-106 TDFIEVR
+106 TDFIKVR
-113 KTIEALTDEV
+113 ETIEALTDEV
-123 CKTDKNI
+123 CKTNKNI

-150 DLPGVTRVPVGN
+150 DLPGVTRVPIGD
-162 QPKNIEEIT
+162 QPKNIEQIT
-171 KNMAIRYID
+171 KDMARRYAE

-198 SDGLKLAKEIDTTGS
+198 SDGLMLAKEIDVTGS

-224 MDAGTDARKALLG
+224 MDAGTDAKKALLN

-245 YVGVKNRSKQDLLDK
+245 YVGVKNRSKQDLVNKLSMAETSRK
-260 IPMILAAKREK
+260 ER
-271 EFFKSHPVYKNM
+271 EFFKSHPVYKNI
-283 PQGYL
+283 PAGHL
-288 GTDLLINKLTKIY
+288 GTDVLINKLTKIY

-308 LPRIVKAIN
+308 LPKIIKAIN
-317 DRVKT
+317 ERLKQ
-322 AEEELASLGQ
+322 AEEELQSLGQ

-347 MLNEY
+347 MINEY
-352 CDIFRNVLKGKYD
+352 CDIFRNVLQGKYT
-365 NKRLSFLKE
+365 NKRLSFLDG

-434 LEKLKDPIE
+434 LEKLRDPIE

-461 ERTFTRFP
+461 EKTFTRFP
-469 QAINDMGD
+469 QAVNDMTD
-477 LISNYLI
+477 LVTNYLI
-484 EERDKTKYIVDSVVD
+484 EERDKTKYLIDSVVD
-499 MEINYLFTNDYDYL
+499 MEINYLFTNDFEYL
-513 NNFTTFM
+513 NNFTTFI
-520 PKQAPQPRPV
+520 PKHQRPINNNPGNNN
-530 YNNQQGQPG
+530 NNQKGEG
-539 MGGQGQPGQMPQNN
+539 A
-553 MQGNNMGQGG
+553 GNN
-563 MGPGMGQMNQD
+563 NNE
-574 IRPQPPVDAKSIFI
+574 IRPQPPIDAKNIFI

-611 KIMGNYLV
+611 KIMGNYLI
-619 KEIEDNM
+619 KEIEENM
-626 QIKLYNK
+626 QLKLYNK
-633 LYNAREMT
+633 LYDAREIT
-641 DLLNEPE
+641 DLLSEPE

-653 RKELNEMIKVM
+653 RKELNNMIKVM

-670 IRRDPDLMTVM
+670 IRRDPDLMSVM
-681 QININDS
+681 QININDE
-688 DIITPSEQKA
+688 DITTHAANNKGK
-698 KEEKAKPK
+698 KEEHKKEEPKKEAPKTVAPAKPALS
-706 TDPFKNM
+706 KN
-713 NMKEPAFKAPAP
+713 P
-725 KPEPVQQ
+725 
-732 PAAPAQ
+732 
-738 PKPAASQPAKKGYGN
+738 STGGKKGGYGN
-753 LFGNYK
+753 LFG

>member
-1 MEGPVSL
+1 MS
-8 EQEKSDADNVLFKK
+8 QEPEDEKDNILFKK

-82 ELRLCHINSGQP
+82 ELRLCHINNGEP
-94 WAIFEERKGKKF
+94 WAVFEERKGIKF
-106 TDFIEVR
+106 KDFVKVR
-113 KTIEALTDEV
+113 ETIEALTDEV
-123 CKTDKNI
+123 CGKDKNI
-130 VDKPIVLNVYSQTCP
+130 LDKPIVLNVYSQTCP

-150 DLPGVTRVPVGN
+150 DLPGVTRVPIEG
-162 QPKNIEEIT
+162 QPHNIEEIT
-171 KNMAIRYID
+171 KNMAIRYIE

-224 MDAGTDARKALLG
+224 MDAGTDAKKALMN

-245 YVGVKNRSKQDLLDK
+245 YVGVKNRSKLDLNNK
-260 IPMILAAKREK
+260 ISMAETARKEK
-271 EFFKSHPVYKNM
+271 EFFKTHPVYKNL
-283 PQGYL
+283 PAGHL
-288 GTDLLINKLTKIY
+288 GTSVLINKLTKIY
-301 FRIIREN
+301 FKIIREN

-317 DRVKT
+317 ERVKT
-322 AEEELASLGQ
+322 AEEELQGLGQ
-332 PMPTDDAGKMSMLWN
+332 PMPTDEAGKMSLLWN
-347 MLNEY
+347 MINEF
-352 CDIFRNVLKGKYD
+352 CDMFRKVLQGKVN
-365 NKRLSFLKE
+365 NKRTNFLE
-374 EGGFKIKILY
+374 GEGGFKIKILY

-389 EFTGDYKA
+389 EFTNDYKA
-397 TAGYTDENINYAL
+397 TAGYRDEDINYAL

-443 ECFQNVFQYLD
+443 ECFQEVFQYID
-454 FLSGKIL
+454 FLSGKIM
-461 ERTFTRFP
+461 EKTFTRFP
-469 QAINDMGD
+469 QAINDMTD
-477 LISNYLI
+477 LVSNYLI
-484 EERDKTKYIVDSVVD
+484 EERDKTKYLIDCVVD
-499 MEINYLFTNDYDYL
+499 MELNYLFTNDYDYL
-513 NNFTTFM
+513 NNFTTFI
-520 PKQAPQPRPV
+520 PKQNHQHNP
-530 YNNQQGQPG
+530 N
-539 MGGQGQPGQMPQNN
+539 PQNPN
-553 MQGNNMGQGG
+553 EFKSE
-563 MGPGMGQMNQD
+563 
-574 IRPQPPVDAKSIFI
+574 PPIDAKNIFI

-611 KIMGNYLV
+611 KIMGNFLV
-619 KEIEDNM
+619 KEIQENM
-626 QIKLYNK
+626 QLKLYNK

-648 SVAER
+648 NIAER
-653 RKELNEMIKVM
+653 RKELNDMIKVM
-664 RNAQKI
+664 KNAQKI

-688 DIITPSEQKA
+688 DIANTGNNTNA
-698 KEEKAKPK
+698 KEEKHKNEIKNEIKIESK
-706 TDPFKNM
+706 TKSEPTHPALSKN
-713 NMKEPAFKAPAP
+713 K
-725 KPEPVQQ
+725 
-732 PAAPAQ
+732 
-738 PKPAASQPAKKGYGN
+738 SKGNYTN
-753 LFGNYK
+753 LFG

>member
-1 MEGPVSL
+1 MSKDTGEDD
-8 EQEKSDADNVLFKK
+8 KDNVLFKK

-94 WAIFEERKGKKF
+94 WAVFEERKGVKF
-106 TDFIEVR
+106 TDFVKVR
-113 KTIEALTDEV
+113 ETIEALTDEV
-123 CKTDKNI
+123 CKTNKNI
-130 VDKPIVLNVYSQTCP
+130 IDKPIVLNVYSQTCP

-150 DLPGVTRVPVGN
+150 DLPGVTRVPIGD
-162 QPKNIEEIT
+162 QPKNIEQIT
-171 KNMAIRYID
+171 KDMARRYVE

-198 SDGLKLAKEIDTTGS
+198 SDGLMLAKDIDVAGT

-224 MDAGTDARKALLG
+224 MDAGTDAKKVLMN

-245 YVGVKNRSKQDLLDK
+245 YVGVKNRSKQDLNNK
-260 IPMILAAKREK
+260 ISMAETQRKER
-271 EFFKSHPVYKNM
+271 EFFKTHPVYKNL
-283 PQGYL
+283 PAGHL
-288 GTDLLINKLTKIY
+288 GTEVLINKLTKIY

-322 AEEELASLGQ
+322 AEEELQGLGQ

-347 MLNEY
+347 MINEY
-352 CDIFRNVLKGKYD
+352 CDVFRKVLQGKYN
-365 NKRLSFLKE
+365 NKRVNFLE
-374 EGGFKIKILY
+374 GEGGFKIKILY

-397 TAGYTDENINYAL
+397 TAGYNDENINYAL

-443 ECFQNVFQYLD
+443 ECFQEVFQYLD
-454 FLSGKIL
+454 FLSGKIM
-461 ERTFTRFP
+461 EKTFTRFP
-469 QAINDMGD
+469 QAINDMTD
-477 LISNYLI
+477 LVSNYLM
-484 EERDKTKYIVDSVVD
+484 EERDKTKYLIDSVVD

-513 NNFTTFM
+513 NNFTTFI
-520 PKQAPQPRPV
+520 PKQTRQSQV
-530 YNNQQGQPG
+530 MNDNKGDG
-539 MGGQGQPGQMPQNN
+539 KG
-553 MQGNNMGQGG
+553 GNN
-563 MGPGMGQMNQD
+563 NLNNE
-574 IRPQPPVDAKSIFI
+574 IKPQPPIDAKNIFI
-588 KEIRN
+588 NEIRN

-619 KEIEDNM
+619 KEIEENM
-626 QIKLYNK
+626 QLKLYNK

-641 DLLNEPE
+641 DLLSEPE

-653 RKELNEMIKVM
+653 RKELNDMIKVM

-670 IRRDPDLMTVM
+670 LRRDPDLMTVM
-681 QININDS
+681 QINISDND
-688 DIITPSEQKA
+688 ITNTQASKK
-698 KEEKAKPK
+698 KEEPKKIEKKDSKPAEKPKAPPAKPS
-706 TDPFKNM
+706 
-713 NMKEPAFKAPAP
+713 PAP
-725 KPEPVQQ
+725 EENK
-732 PAAPAQ
+732 
-738 PKPAASQPAKKGYGN
+738 KKKGYGN
-753 LFGNYK
+753 LFG

>member
-1 MEGPVSL
+1 MSKDTTAQTNAPPEDDS
-8 EQEKSDADNVLFKK
+8 DNVLFKK

-32 LRDCGVNEYIKLPRI
+32 LRDVGVNEYIKLPRI
-47 CSLGTQSSGK
+47 CSLGTQSAGK

-82 ELRLCHINSGQP
+82 ELRLCHINSGEP

-106 TDFIEVR
+106 TDFIQVR
-113 KTIEALTDEV
+113 ETIEALTDEV
-123 CKTDKNI
+123 CGKDKNI
-130 VDKPIVLNVYSQTCP
+130 LDKPIVLNVYSQTCP

-150 DLPGVTRVPVGN
+150 DLPGVTRVPIQG
-162 QPKNIEEIT
+162 QPANIEEIT
-171 KNMAIRYID
+171 KNMARRYVD

-224 MDAGTDARKALLG
+224 MDAGTDARKALMN

-245 YVGVKNRSKQDLLDK
+245 YVGVKNRSKQDLVNKL
-260 IPMILAAKREK
+260 PMAEAAKKER
-271 EFFKSHPVYKNM
+271 EFFKSHPAYKNL
-283 PQGYL
+283 PAGHI
-288 GTDLLINKLTKIY
+288 GTDVLINKLTKIY

-317 DRVKT
+317 ERVKT
-322 AEEELASLGQ
+322 AEEELQSLGQ
-332 PMPTDDAGKMSMLWN
+332 PMPTDDAGKMSLLWN
-347 MLNEY
+347 MINEY
-352 CDIFRNVLKGKYD
+352 CDIFRKVLQGKYN
-365 NKRLSFLKE
+365 NKRSNFLE
-374 EGGFKIKILY
+374 GEGGFKIKILY

-389 EFTGDYKA
+389 EFTENYKA
-397 TAGYTDENINYAL
+397 TAGYRDEDINYAL

-443 ECFQNVFQYLD
+443 ECFQEVFQYLD

-461 ERTFTRFP
+461 EKTFTRFP
-469 QAINDMGD
+469 QAVNDMSD
-477 LISNYLI
+477 LVSNYLN
-484 EERDKTKYIVDSVVD
+484 EERDKTKYLIDSIVE

-513 NNFTTFM
+513 NNFTTFI
-520 PKQAPQPRPV
+520 PKQTRSNV
-530 YNNQQGQPG
+530 QGG
-539 MGGQGQPGQMPQNN
+539 DNKQNN
-553 MQGNNMGQGG
+553 NANNE
-563 MGPGMGQMNQD
+563 
-574 IRPQPPVDAKSIFI
+574 IKPQPPIDAKSIFI

-605 LRDSIP
+605 LRDSVP
-611 KIMGNYLV
+611 KIIGNFLV
-619 KEIEDNM
+619 KEIQENM
-626 QIKLYNK
+626 QLKLYNK
-633 LYNAREMT
+633 LYEAREMT
-641 DLLNEPE
+641 DLLSEPE

-653 RKELNEMIKVM
+653 RKELNDMIKVM

-681 QININDS
+681 QINIEDS
-688 DIITPSEQKA
+688 DITNTTAATNKKKEEPKKPTEK
-698 KEEKAKPK
+698 KEEKKEDKKTQDKPK
-706 TDPFKNM
+706 
-713 NMKEPAFKAPAP
+713 PA
-725 KPEPVQQ
+725 QQ
-732 PAAPAQ
+732 PALK
-738 PKPAASQPAKKGYGN
+738 PKDDKKKTYGN
-753 LFGNYK
+753 LFG

>member
-1 MEGPVSL
+1 MSKDTGDDD
-8 EQEKSDADNVLFKK
+8 KDNVLFKK

-94 WAIFEERKGKKF
+94 WAVFEERKGVKF
-106 TDFIEVR
+106 TDFVKVR
-113 KTIEALTDEV
+113 ETIEALTDEV
-123 CKTDKNI
+123 CKTNKNI
-130 VDKPIVLNVYSQTCP
+130 IDKPIVLNVYSQTCP

-150 DLPGVTRVPVGN
+150 DLPGVTRVPIGD
-162 QPKNIEEIT
+162 QPKNIEQIT
-171 KNMAIRYID
+171 KDMARRYVE

-198 SDGLKLAKEIDTTGS
+198 SDGLMLAKDIDVAGT

-224 MDAGTDARKALLG
+224 MDAGTDAKKVLMN

-245 YVGVKNRSKQDLLDK
+245 YVGVKNRSKQDLNNK
-260 IPMILAAKREK
+260 ISMAETQRKER
-271 EFFKSHPVYKNM
+271 EFFKTHPVYKNL
-283 PQGYL
+283 PAGHL
-288 GTDLLINKLTKIY
+288 GTEVLINKLTKIY

-322 AEEELASLGQ
+322 AEEELQGLGQ

-347 MLNEY
+347 MINEY
-352 CDIFRNVLKGKYD
+352 CDVFRKVLQGKYN
-365 NKRLSFLKE
+365 NKRVNFLE
-374 EGGFKIKILY
+374 GEGGFKIKILY

-397 TAGYTDENINYAL
+397 TAGYSDENINYAL

-443 ECFQNVFQYLD
+443 ECFQEVFQYLD
-454 FLSGKIL
+454 FLSGKIM
-461 ERTFTRFP
+461 EKTFTRFP
-469 QAINDMGD
+469 QAINDMTD
-477 LISNYLI
+477 LVSNYLM
-484 EERDKTKYIVDSVVD
+484 EERDKTKYLIDSVVD

-513 NNFTTFM
+513 NNFTTFI
-520 PKQAPQPRPV
+520 PKQTRQSQV
-530 YNNQQGQPG
+530 MNDNKGDG
-539 MGGQGQPGQMPQNN
+539 KG
-553 MQGNNMGQGG
+553 GNN
-563 MGPGMGQMNQD
+563 NLNNE
-574 IRPQPPVDAKSIFI
+574 IKPQPPIDAKNIFI
-588 KEIRN
+588 NEIRN

-619 KEIEDNM
+619 KEIEENM
-626 QIKLYNK
+626 QLKLYNK

-641 DLLNEPE
+641 DLLSEPE

-653 RKELNEMIKVM
+653 RKELNDMIKVM

-670 IRRDPDLMTVM
+670 LRRDPDLMTVM
-681 QININDS
+681 QINISDND
-688 DIITPSEQKA
+688 ITNTQASKK
-698 KEEKAKPK
+698 KEEPKKIEKKDSKPVAEKPKAPPAKPS
-706 TDPFKNM
+706 
-713 NMKEPAFKAPAP
+713 PAP
-725 KPEPVQQ
+725 EENK
-732 PAAPAQ
+732 
-738 PKPAASQPAKKGYGN
+738 KKKGYGN
-753 LFGNYK
+753 LFG

>member
-1 MEGPVSL
+1 MS
-8 EQEKSDADNVLFKK
+8 KDTADDKDNVLFRK

-82 ELRLCHINSGQP
+82 ELRLCHINHGEP
-94 WAIFEERKGKKF
+94 WAIFEERKGVKF
-106 TDFIEVR
+106 TDFIKVR
-113 KTIEALTDEV
+113 ETIEALTDEV
-123 CKTDKNI
+123 CKTNKNI
-130 VDKPIVLNVYSQTCP
+130 IDKPIVLNVYSQTCP

-150 DLPGVTRVPVGN
+150 DLPGVTRVPIGD

-171 KNMAIRYID
+171 KNMARRYAE

-198 SDGLKLAKEIDTTGS
+198 SDGLMLAKEIDTNGT

-224 MDAGTDARKALLG
+224 MDAGTDARKVLMN

-245 YVGVKNRSKQDLLDK
+245 YVGVKNRSKQDLVNKLSMAETSK
-260 IPMILAAKREK
+260 KEK
-271 EFFKSHPVYKNM
+271 EFFKSHPAYKNL
-283 PQGYL
+283 PAGHL
-288 GTDLLINKLTKIY
+288 GTDVLINKLTKIY

-317 DRVKT
+317 ERLKT
-322 AEEELASLGQ
+322 AEDELLSLGQ
-332 PMPTDDAGKMSMLWN
+332 PMPTDDAGKMSLLWN
-347 MLNEY
+347 MINEY
-352 CDIFRNVLKGKYD
+352 CDVFRKVLQGKV
-365 NKRLSFLKE
+365 NNRRVNFLE
-374 EGGFKIKILY
+374 GEGGFKIKILY

-389 EFTGDYKA
+389 EFTDNYKA
-397 TAGYTDENINYAL
+397 TAGYRDEDINYAL

-443 ECFQNVFQYLD
+443 ECFQEVFQYLD
-454 FLSGKIL
+454 FLSGKIM
-461 ERTFTRFP
+461 EKTFTRFP
-469 QAINDMGD
+469 QAINDMTD
-477 LISNYLI
+477 LVSNYLA
-484 EERDKTKYIVDSVVD
+484 EERDKTKYLIDSIVD

-513 NNFTTFM
+513 NNFTTFI
-520 PKQAPQPRPV
+520 PKQTRQS
-530 YNNQQGQPG
+530 QGG
-539 MGGQGQPGQMPQNN
+539 NDGK
-553 MQGNNMGQGG
+553 GNN
-563 MGPGMGQMNQD
+563 PNE
-574 IRPQPPVDAKSIFI
+574 IKPQPPMDAKNIFI
-588 KEIRN
+588 TEIRN

-611 KIMGNYLV
+611 KVMGNFLV
-619 KEIEDNM
+619 KEIQENM
-626 QIKLYNK
+626 QLKLYNK

-641 DLLNEPE
+641 DLLSEPE
-648 SVAER
+648 HIAER
-653 RKELNEMIKVM
+653 RKELNDMIKVM
-664 RNAQKI
+664 KNAQKI

-688 DIITPSEQKA
+688 DITNTPENRKSDEAKKTNEKKEKKEN
-698 KEEKAKPK
+698 KEEKPKNPPK
-706 TDPFKNM
+706 T
-713 NMKEPAFKAPAP
+713 PANNEQK
-725 KPEPVQQ
+725 
-732 PAAPAQ
+732 
-738 PKPAASQPAKKGYGN
+738 KKGFSN
-753 LFGNYK
+753 LFG

>member
-1 MEGPVSL
+1 MSKDTKGAKDIGES
-8 EQEKSDADNVLFKK
+8 EDSDNVLFKK

-82 ELRLCHINSGQP
+82 ELRLCHISTGDP
-94 WAIFEERKGKKF
+94 WAVFEERKGKKF
-106 TDFIEVR
+106 TDFIKVR
-113 KTIEALTDEV
+113 ETIEALTDEV
-123 CKTDKNI
+123 CGKDKNI
-130 VDKPIVLNVYSQTCP
+130 LDKPIVLNVYSQTCP

-150 DLPGVTRVPVGN
+150 DLPGVTRVPIEG

-171 KNMAIRYID
+171 KNMAIRYIE

-198 SDGLKLAKEIDTTGS
+198 SDGLKLAKEIDTSGS

-224 MDAGTDARKALLG
+224 MDAGTDARKALMN

-245 YVGVKNRSKQDLLDK
+245 YVGVKNRSKLDLNNK
-260 IPMILAAKREK
+260 ISMAETKRKEK
-271 EFFKSHPVYKNM
+271 EFFKTHPAYKNL
-283 PQGYL
+283 PAGNL
-288 GTDLLINKLTKIY
+288 GTEVLINKLTKIY
-301 FRIIREN
+301 FKIIREN

-317 DRVKT
+317 DRLKT
-322 AEEELASLGQ
+322 AEEELSSLGQ
-332 PMPTDDAGKMSMLWN
+332 PMPTDDAGKMSLLWN
-347 MLNEY
+347 MINEY
-352 CDIFRNVLKGKYD
+352 CDIFRNVLQGKYT
-365 NKRLSFLKE
+365 NKRLAFLDG
-374 EGGFKIKILY
+374 EGGFKIKVLY
-384 KKLLE
+384 RKLLE

-397 TAGYTDENINYAL
+397 TKEYTDENINYAL

-434 LEKLKDPIE
+434 LEKLKEPIE
-443 ECFQNVFQYLD
+443 ECFNEVFQYID

-461 ERTFTRFP
+461 EKTFTRFP
-469 QAINDMGD
+469 QAVNDMTD
-477 LISNYLI
+477 LVTNYLN
-484 EERDKTKYIVDSVVD
+484 EERDKTKYIIDSMVD
-499 MEINYLFTNDYDYL
+499 MEINYLFTNDYEYL
-513 NNFTTFM
+513 NNFTTFI
-520 PKQAPQPRPV
+520 PKQQR
-530 YNNQQGQPG
+530 QQMMKEGNKDGP
-539 MGGQGQPGQMPQNN
+539 
-553 MQGNNMGQGG
+553 GNNKDK
-563 MGPGMGQMNQD
+563 D
-574 IRPQPPVDAKSIFI
+574 INEIKPQPPVDAKNIFI

-611 KIMGNYLV
+611 KVIGNYLI

-626 QIKLYNK
+626 QLKLYNK

-641 DLLNEPE
+641 DLLSEPE

-653 RKELNEMIKVM
+653 RKELNDIIKVM
-664 RNAQKI
+664 RNAQKV

-681 QININDS
+681 HININDS
-688 DIITPSEQKA
+688 DIINT
-698 KEEKAKPK
+698 KETKKESKKEKEKEK
-706 TDPFKNM
+706 
-713 NMKEPAFKAPAP
+713 KEPEK
-725 KPEPVQQ
+725 Q
-732 PAAPAQ
+732 
-738 PKPAASQPAKKGYGN
+738 QPAKKKPNLGN
-753 LFGNYK
+753 LFG

>member
-1 MEGPVSL
+1 MSKDTGDDD
-8 EQEKSDADNVLFKK
+8 KDNVLFKK

-94 WAIFEERKGKKF
+94 WAVFEERKGVKF
-106 TDFIEVR
+106 TDFVKVR
-113 KTIEALTDEV
+113 ETIEALTDEV
-123 CKTDKNI
+123 CKTNKNI
-130 VDKPIVLNVYSQTCP
+130 IDKPIVLNVYSQTCP

-150 DLPGVTRVPVGN
+150 DLPGVTRVPIGD
-162 QPKNIEEIT
+162 QPKNIEQIT
-171 KNMAIRYID
+171 KDMARRYVE

-198 SDGLKLAKEIDTTGS
+198 SDGLMLAKDIDVAGT

-224 MDAGTDARKALLG
+224 MDAGTDAKKVLMN

-245 YVGVKNRSKQDLLDK
+245 YVGVKNRSKQDLNNK
-260 IPMILAAKREK
+260 ISMAETQRKER
-271 EFFKSHPVYKNM
+271 EFFKTHPVYKNL
-283 PQGYL
+283 PAGHL
-288 GTDLLINKLTKIY
+288 GTEVLINKLTKIY

-322 AEEELASLGQ
+322 AEEELQGLGQ

-347 MLNEY
+347 MINEY
-352 CDIFRNVLKGKYD
+352 CDVFRKVLQGKYN
-365 NKRLSFLKE
+365 NKRVNFLE
-374 EGGFKIKILY
+374 GEGGFKIKILY

-397 TAGYTDENINYAL
+397 TAGYSDENINYAL

-443 ECFQNVFQYLD
+443 ECFQEVFQYLD
-454 FLSGKIL
+454 FLSGKIM
-461 ERTFTRFP
+461 EKTFTRFP
-469 QAINDMGD
+469 QAINDMTD
-477 LISNYLI
+477 LVSNYLM
-484 EERDKTKYIVDSVVD
+484 EERDKTKYLIDSVVD

-513 NNFTTFM
+513 NNFTTFI
-520 PKQAPQPRPV
+520 PKQTRQSQV
-530 YNNQQGQPG
+530 MNDNKGDG
-539 MGGQGQPGQMPQNN
+539 KG
-553 MQGNNMGQGG
+553 GNN
-563 MGPGMGQMNQD
+563 NLNNE
-574 IRPQPPVDAKSIFI
+574 IKPQPPIDAKNIFI
-588 KEIRN
+588 NEIRN

-619 KEIEDNM
+619 KEIEENM
-626 QIKLYNK
+626 QLKLYNK

-641 DLLNEPE
+641 DLLSEPE

-653 RKELNEMIKVM
+653 RKELNDMIKVM

-670 IRRDPDLMTVM
+670 LRRDPDLMTVM
-681 QININDS
+681 QINISDND
-688 DIITPSEQKA
+688 ITNTQASKK
-698 KEEKAKPK
+698 KEEPKKIEKKDSKPAEKPKAPPAKPS
-706 TDPFKNM
+706 
-713 NMKEPAFKAPAP
+713 PAP
-725 KPEPVQQ
+725 EGDK
-732 PAAPAQ
+732 
-738 PKPAASQPAKKGYGN
+738 KKKGYGN
-753 LFGNYK
+753 LFG